1 MNLSTDGCHHLDD
14 AHVVDPGDRRH
25 ERPVGGWRAV
35 LCMTE
40 DDKQQRLKAIRAE
53 RAELD
58 RQDRIPHQDRDPNST
73 ARVEDVPSPGMVGR
87 EDRARRRAELH
98 EELRKLSE

>member
-1 MNLSTDGCHHLDD
+1 
-14 AHVVDPGDRRH
+14 
-25 ERPVGGWRAV
+25 
-35 LCMTE
+35 MTE
-40 DDKQQRLKAIRAE
+40 DDKQQRLKAIRTE

-58 RQDRIPHQDRDPNST
+58 RQDPIPHQDRDPSSI
-73 ARVEDVPSPGMVGR
+73 APVEDVPSPGLLGR